1 VAIGDEPIDVVFLL
15 LLPETGDGAQLNAL
29 AGIAGGQR
37 RCGAS
42 GMARDSEAL
51 YRAIAK
57 PDTV

>member
-1 VAIGDEPIDVVFLL
+1 MRSH
-15 LLPETGDGAQLNAL
+15 AL
-29 AGIAGGQR
+29 SGGSGIQR
-37 RCGAS
+37 RCGAA